1 MWIKLKAKLG
11 RWWRLASDTGRLM
24 VGVPNYERYVAQ
36 RRRHNPQA
44 PVMTEQQFVRYC
56 AERRHNSGSGKCC

>member
-1 MWIKLKAKLG
+1 MWTRLRVTLG
-11 RWWRLASDTGRLM
+11 RWWRLAAETGRLM

-56 AERRHNSGSGKCC
+56 AEKRHNSGSGKWC